1 MKKNK
6 CSAWHVLIIHFEN
19 ILLLQKYPFFECL
32 SVILH
37 GNCKILLCNYVHVS
51 SKLLISGVIIP
62 LAHTN
67 RTWQARVHCI
77 IKFPLLCLF
86 WKSPIPI
93 WYFVCLHSVWLHNA
107 CKNQIYMYIHHVRES
122 IIAYFVYILLKC
134 SLYTCAWYFAHNVR
148 WFYHFCICYHRCK

>member
-1 MKKNK
+1 MSKSYNQKWKKIN

-19 ILLLQKYPFFECL
+19 ILLLQKYPLFECL

-37 GNCKILLCNYVHVS
+37 GNCKVLLCNYVHVS
-51 SKLLISGVIIP
+51 SKLVISGVIIP

-86 WKSPIPI
+86 ENRQFPYDIMCVYIQYGFTMHLKIR
-93 WYFVCLHSVWLHNA
+93 YTG
-107 CKNQIYMYIHHVRES
+107 YMYIHHVRE
-122 IIAYFVYILLKC
+122 ILLHI
-134 SLYTCAWYFAHNVR
+134 SAYS
-148 WFYHFCICYHRCK
+148 